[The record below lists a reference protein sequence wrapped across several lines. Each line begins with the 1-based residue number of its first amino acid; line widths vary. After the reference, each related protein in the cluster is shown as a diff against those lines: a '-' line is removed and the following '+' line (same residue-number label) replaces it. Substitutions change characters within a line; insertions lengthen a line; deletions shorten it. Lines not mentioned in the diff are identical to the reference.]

1 MSYNKEKDI
10 YKVKGIYKL
19 TEKFKKILDFTNYDF
34 SFLEA
39 DLNLQWQDIDELKNI
54 EGNMKFLIK
63 DITLDRNLPNST
75 LLRTLRILNLN
86 SLLENIDNENRINS
100 KGIKVQRAAGNLI
113 FSKNRALIKDSLDIE
128 TTESSMLWT
137 GFIAKNSSGA
147 MQELN
152 FDLSMRFKLSEN
164 IPWYAAIFGGIP
176 ALAGSFVLENM
187 FDGTITEISTI
198 NFKITGDLDDPNIL
212 RLN

>member
-1 MSYNKEKDI
+1 
-10 YKVKGIYKL
+10 
-19 TEKFKKILDFTNYDF
+19 
-34 SFLEA
+34 
-39 DLNLQWQDIDELKNI
+39 
-54 EGNMKFLIK
+54 MKFLVK

-100 KGIKVQRAAGNLI
+100 KGIKIQRAAGNLI
-113 FSKNRALIKDSLDIE
+113 FSENRALINDSIDIE
-128 TTESSMLWT
+128 TTDSSMLWT
-137 GFIAKNSSGA
+137 GFVTKNTSGA

-176 ALAGSFVLENM
+176 ALAGSFVLDNM
-187 FDGTITEISTI
+187 FDGTITDISTI
-198 NFKITGDLDDPNIL
+198 NFKVTGDIDDPNIL